1 VDVPCVGAIVFD
13 PNSRLLVVRR
23 RHAPAAGLW
32 SLPGGRV
39 EPGESLVAAVE
50 REVLE
55 ETGMRVRVGEVVG
68 SVKIPAGHGVVYDVT
83 DFRATVTGETR
94 TPTAGDDA
102 TQVAWVTRTELENLD
117 TSPGL
122 VQTLVKWQ
130 IWADVT

>member
-13 PNSRLLVVRR
+13 PSGRLLLVRR
-23 RHAPAAGLW
+23 RHAPAAGQW

-39 EPGESLVAAVE
+39 EPDESRAAAVE

-55 ETGMRVRVGEVVG
+55 ETGLRVRVGEVVG
-68 SVKIPAGHGVVYDVT
+68 SVKIPADHGVTYDVT
-83 DFRATVTGETR
+83 DFRATVAGDT

-102 TQVAWVTRTELENLD
+102 IEVAWVGRTDFEALD

-122 VQTLVKWQ
+122 VQTLDKWQ
-130 IWADVT
+130 VWAD